1 MSQRLSVHELSF
13 KQSTDI
19 NGEDHL
25 LVTKIV
31 KNHGYFSGEFSNLIT
46 FFFNTLKHFVILI

>member
-1 MSQRLSVHELSF
+1 MSQRVSVHELSF

-46 FFFNTLKHFVILI
+46 FFFLTH